1 MPTAV
6 TLKRVVNA
14 FLTSAALTLK
24 PNTVSC
30 YAAHLKRFLMVTK
43 NKRVALLR
51 PRHLIEFMR
60 SWHEWQA
67 VRRCFHWAN
76 IEAGIIKRDPFT
88 KVKAPARNHRK
99 RILTPH
105 ELAQLLRAPRRAW
118 RHYLLALREL
128 AARPQEV
135 RALEWH
141 ELQSE
146 DPGIGI
152 DEALKQG
159 RAIFV
164 MHDYKS
170 RARRRDQ
177 DTPRVLL
184 VTPRLGRLLMRM
196 RARDGSREG
205 KVFRNTRG
213 KPWSKNAVRCMFRSM
228 RRRLGI
234 KADTRGENVT
244 AYTMRHS
251 CATLAASRGVLDR
264 VLADWLGHTETRTT
278 RRYQHLNVQHIRE
291 ALRKMD
297 APPRVFAAKPEARPD
312 TPPPPPPTASSSK

>member
-1 MPTAV
+1 MSTPV

-14 FLTSAALTLK
+14 FLKSAALTLK
-24 PNTVSC
+24 PNTVGC
-30 YAAHLKRFLMVTK
+30 YERHLHRFVILTK
-43 NKRVALLR
+43 NKRVASLR

-67 VRRCFHWAN
+67 VRRCFHWAVV
-76 IEAGIIKRDPFT
+76 EAGIIKRDPFG
-88 KVKAPARNHRK
+88 KVKAPARNFRK
-99 RILTPH
+99 RIMTPQ
-105 ELAQLLRAPRRAW
+105 EMSAFMRAPRRAW

-135 RALEWH
+135 RALEWD
-141 ELQSE
+141 ELQAE
-146 DPGIGI
+146 EPGMSI
-152 DEALKQG
+152 DAALRLG
-159 RAIFV
+159 RAVFV

-170 RARRRDQ
+170 RERRRSQ

-184 VTPRLGRLLMRM
+184 VTPRLGRLLIRI
-196 RARDGSREG
+196 RERDSSREG

-213 KPWSKNAVRCMFRSM
+213 KAWSKNAVRCMFRSM

-234 KADTRGENVT
+234 VADKRGENVT

-251 CATLAASRGVLDR
+251 CATIAASRGVLDR

-278 RRYQHLNVQHIRE
+278 RRYQHLNVGHIRA
-291 ALRKMD
+291 ALRGNVP
-297 APPRVFAAKPEARPD
+297 PPRVPAAKPDAKTD
-312 TPPPPPPTASSSK
+312 TPPPPTK